1 MSQAITSFSTW
12 LSMLCL
18 SRFKYK
24 KLEPIVTILPLTW
37 YNEKRLVDMY
47 LKQAQSGYSL
57 ILPYVATGKKQSTIL
72 DTKTLENDILN
83 LGEVLIPPKTSNTM
97 SSNDGPRQKG
107 DIQEGSD
114 GPGRPEK
121 PLEEKSEKTIKNINA
136 GG

>member
-1 MSQAITSFSTW
+1 
-12 LSMLCL
+12 
-18 SRFKYK
+18 
-24 KLEPIVTILPLTW
+24 
-37 YNEKRLVDMY
+37 MY

-83 LGEVLIPPKTSNTM
+83 LGEILIPPKTSNTM
-97 SSNDGPRQKG
+97 SSEDSSGHRQKG
-107 DIQEGSD
+107 DIQEDSK